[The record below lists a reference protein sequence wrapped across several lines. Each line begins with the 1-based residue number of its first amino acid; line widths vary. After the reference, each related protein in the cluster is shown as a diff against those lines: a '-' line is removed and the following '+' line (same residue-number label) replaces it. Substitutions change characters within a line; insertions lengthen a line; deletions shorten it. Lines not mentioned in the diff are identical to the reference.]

1 MSEPT
6 KGYIVRGKKRSP
18 KTYPTGRVC
27 IQKGCE
33 VKLNRYNR
41 REYCYNHAPVRYPR
55 VRGRVLPETP
65 SWT

>member
-1 MSEPT
+1 MSEPI

-41 REYCYNHAPVRYPR
+41 REHCYNHAPVCYPR
-55 VRGRVLPETP
+55 VRGRVLPENA
-65 SWT
+65 